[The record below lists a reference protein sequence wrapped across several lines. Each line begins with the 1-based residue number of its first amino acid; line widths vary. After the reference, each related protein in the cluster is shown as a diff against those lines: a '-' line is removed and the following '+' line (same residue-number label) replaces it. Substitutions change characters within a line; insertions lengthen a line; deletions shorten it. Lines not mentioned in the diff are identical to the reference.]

1 MSGFTQQSGGGINVG
16 MSQQPNY
23 AGPIAGVDQGGM
35 TYRNQQ
41 GDWSQFFGPGKGPI
55 ETAPYGSY
63 RRENFALPDA
73 YRGSNVYLTNV
84 IITLVTDQELW
95 PVKVALPWRL
105 TESEM
110 EISWDQII
118 FDNTL
123 LGQVPEEGVSR
134 LVTQQISERR
144 DHYVRYGLAFMLEH
158 GEPHT
163 AHSPPAPPTP
173 TRLTTT
179 TCTRSLDSSGFPP
192 PAVRSSYGSRR
203 PSRDDRSFA
212 VPELPLPHVRRPGVE
227 A

>member
-1 MSGFTQQSGGGINVG
+1 
-16 MSQQPNY
+16 
-23 AGPIAGVDQGGM
+23 M
-35 TYRNQQ
+35 TYRNSN

-158 GEPHT
+158 GGSRDPLPLRT
-163 AHSPPAPPTP
+163 AQSARTPPTATVSQTWISPPLA
-173 TRLTTT
+173 TTV
-179 TCTRSLDSSGFPP
+179 PN
-192 PAVRSSYGSRR
+192 
-203 PSRDDRSFA
+203 A
-212 VPELPLPHVRRPGVE
+212 VPEPAMPPPVCRAELPPCACGANYRTRACHTGACTTSLR
-227 A
+227 